1 MDYIKF
7 FKNKKVTVMGL
18 GLLGRGVGDAK
29 FLAECGAH
37 VLVTDIKK
45 ESELD
50 TKIKHLSKLKS
61 EIEENKKRLDGEKL
75 SFEQERTTMVKEQEK
90 ITETRK
96 DEEIKLS
103 ALKKEVKNIT
113 SIKSAELA
121 RIQKKTESLNLRE
134 QKILEQ
140 EKELRLGKNHLDQLR
155 AHYNSQAAMLNKEK
169 AMVLKYKKV
178 IMRLKGVV

>member
-1 MDYIKF
+1 
-7 FKNKKVTVMGL
+7 
-18 GLLGRGVGDAK
+18 
-29 FLAECGAH
+29 
-37 VLVTDIKK
+37 
-45 ESELD
+45 
-50 TKIKHLSKLKS
+50 
-61 EIEENKKRLDGEKL
+61 
-75 SFEQERTTMVKEQEK
+75 MVKEQEK